1 MVCESVQLGGSS
13 PLARGLRA
21 RLSCRTA
28 HGGIIPARAGFTP
41 AENQSSAG
49 PTDHPRSRGVYA
61 KTPRNQ
67 MLPDG
72 SSPLARG
79 LREQLDWLRAAMG
92 IIPARAGF
100 TKRWASPINLLPD
113 HPRSRGVYS
122 AGKTTPRK
130 RAGSSPLARGLR
142 LPPSGGRHSRWIIPA
157 RAGFTSR
164 PGLRWPGQGD
174 HPRSR
179 GVYMSSR
186 SCASSWAGSSPLA
199 RGLPRFCQPP
209 FLRIRIIPARA
220 GFTRA
225 RLVHRPRRQDHPR
238 SRGVY

>member
-1 MVCESVQLGGSS
+1 MRVSPFQGSS
-13 PLARGLRA
+13 PLARGLLDDRRVGDA
-21 RLSCRTA
+21 VV
-28 HGGIIPARAGFTP
+28 GIIPARAGFTHRRGVRR
-41 AENQSSAG
+41 NRRV
-49 PTDHPRSRGVYA
+49 DHPRSRGVYSLVVCESV
-61 KTPRNQ
+61 Q
-67 MLPDG
+67 LGG

-122 AGKTTPRK
+122 AGKKTPRK